1 MSPLLL
7 WLGLMLCVSGKERQV
22 RKLEDRVST
31 RGMKLAGGGGVA
43 AKSVLMFLK
52 TAWVETRV
60 YVRDGS
66 VLRKRWTETLV
77 IPPDAAESGL

>member
-31 RGMKLAGGGGVA
+31 RGMKLAGGGGA
-43 AKSVLMFLK
+43 
-52 TAWVETRV
+52 
-60 YVRDGS
+60 
-66 VLRKRWTETLV
+66 
-77 IPPDAAESGL
+77 SG

>member
-1 MSPLLL
+1 MSPLRL

-66 VLRKRWTETLV
+66 VLRKGWTVPVV
-77 IPPDAAESGL
+77 IPHEDGERGL